1 MLIAVHE
8 EPGRALRRVV
18 RREHRDRLVV
28 GSGRDAADG
37 RVVVG
42 HPARD
47 LIGHLECPLAI
58 APLGLRDRS
67 KRRLERVGVGFDGWP
82 EARAGFGLAGSIALT
97 ASAELVVQP
106 IIDEQVP
113 RQLMVEEVVLGGE
126 VSPVTEARW
135 LLREALAVA
144 GATGASRR
152 VEFRRGS
159 VPQAL
164 GKLASGV
171 DLLVVGS
178 GRSDP
183 AGCVSLGEKASA
195 VVDGAPCPVMIVPRP
210 ADAAA

>member
-1 MLIAVHE
+1 MS
-8 EPGRALRRVV
+8 AL
-18 RREHRDRLVV
+18 D
-28 GSGRDAADG
+28 
-37 RVVVG
+37 
-42 HPARD
+42 
-47 LIGHLECPLAI
+47 
-58 APLGLRDRS
+58 LRDGS
-67 KRRLERVGVGFDGWP
+67 KRRLERVGSASMVGP
-82 EARAGFGLAGSIALT
+82 EARAAVGLAGSIALT
-97 ASAELVVQP
+97 AGAELVVQTV
-106 IIDEQVP
+106 IDEQVP

-178 GRSDP
+178 GRSGP

>member
-1 MLIAVHE
+1 
-8 EPGRALRRVV
+8 
-18 RREHRDRLVV
+18 
-28 GSGRDAADG
+28 
-37 RVVVG
+37 
-42 HPARD
+42 
-47 LIGHLECPLAI
+47 
-58 APLGLRDRS
+58 
-67 KRRLERVGVGFDGWP
+67 
-82 EARAGFGLAGSIALT
+82 
-97 ASAELVVQP
+97 VQTV
-106 IIDEQVP
+106 IDEQVP

-152 VEFRRGS
+152 VELRRGS

-178 GRSDP
+178 GRSGP
-183 AGCVSLGEKASA
+183 TGCVSLGEKASA
-195 VVDGAPCPVMIVPRP
+195 LDGAPCPVMIVPRP